1 MKSRNIVDSFN
12 AAIKGLLY
20 SFKTERNIKIHFF
33 IALFTLIAALLAD
46 VTKNEAILLLITI
59 TLVISAELINTSIE
73 RVVDILQ
80 PEYHPLA
87 EVAKNVAAA
96 AVLVTAVN
104 SVMVGYVIFYNK
116 ISWFSL
122 SLVRQIRSTPV
133 HITVLCLIVV
143 VIIVIIIKSINYKG
157 NFLRGGMRSGHSA
170 LAFSL
175 FTSITLLSGNALI
188 SSLSMLMAL
197 MVLHS
202 RYEAGIH
209 TLTEIIMGAF
219 IGILLTIIIFEILK
233 F

>member
-1 MKSRNIVDSFN
+1 MKSRNMIDSFN

-20 SFKTERNIKIHFF
+20 GFRTEKNIKIHFF
-33 IALFTLIAALLAD
+33 IALFTLIAAMLAD
-46 VTKNEAILLLITI
+46 VTKIEALILFITI
-59 TLVISAELINTSIE
+59 TMVIAAELINTAIE
-73 RVVDILQ
+73 RVVDILHS
-80 PEYHPLA
+80 EYHPLA

-104 SVMVGYVIFYNK
+104 AVMVGYIIFYNR

-122 SLVRQIRSTPV
+122 SLVRQIRSAPV
-133 HITVLCLIVV
+133 HITVISLIAV
-143 VIIVIIIKSINYKG
+143 VIIVIIIKSLNYKG
-157 NFLRGGMRSGHSA
+157 NFLRGGMPSGHSA

-188 SSLSMLMAL
+188 SSLSLLMAL
-197 MVLHS
+197 IVLHS
-202 RYEAGIH
+202 RYETGIH

-219 IGILLTIIIFEILK
+219 LGILSTIIIFELLK